1 MSSRLHS
8 AVIVLYSQD
17 VGENPRHCDAEHAA
31 RTWMIVDRV
40 LELRGCSE
48 RIGRGMACLYL
59 ATVLAE
65 HELEETLDALAAEA
79 VRIVTPPFQERV
91 RLLASRVH

>member
-8 AVIVLYSQD
+8 AVICLYSQD
-17 VGENPRHCDAEHAA
+17 EGKDPRHCDAEHAA

-48 RIGRGMACLYL
+48 RIGRGMACMYV
-59 ATVLAE
+59 AACVPEDDIEA
-65 HELEETLDALAAEA
+65 TLDALAAEA
-79 VRIVTPPFQERV
+79 VKVVTPSFQERV